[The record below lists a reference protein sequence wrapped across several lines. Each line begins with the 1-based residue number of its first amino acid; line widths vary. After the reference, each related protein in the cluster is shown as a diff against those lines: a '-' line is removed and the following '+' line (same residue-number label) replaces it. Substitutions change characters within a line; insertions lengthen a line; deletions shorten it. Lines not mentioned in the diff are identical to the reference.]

1 MNYILTRKIFIYLF
15 RYISAFIKHPWTV
28 TSMDVLNKIVQ
39 KVELPNEYIFSYI
52 KHCINDYK
60 QENDKMKVR
69 IARIIAIFISN
80 LIDFEHL
87 VVDKIP
93 QEV

>member
-1 MNYILTRKIFIYLF
+1 
-15 RYISAFIKHPWTV
+15 
-28 TSMDVLNKIVQ
+28 MDVLNKIVQ

-87 VVDKIP
+87 VIDKIP
-93 QEV
+93 QEVFFLSFYNLFLYYNLIF